1 MKLLLAVLMILTSA
15 LFGIKLSADLTEKD
29 VNDDKI
35 SSHSKSSVSYVL
47 KYEDG
52 QIYLYEDNTVIDTLS
67 DINISTLPHTDRESL
82 CDGIE
87 LETAEE
93 AYKLIEDL
101 DG

>member
-1 MKLLLAVLMILTSA
+1 MKLLLAILMIMTSA
-15 LFGIKLSADLTEKD
+15 LFGIKLTADISKNEPEKD
-29 VNDDKI
+29 KV
-35 SSHSKSSVSYVL
+35 SSNTKSSLSYVL

-52 QIYLYEDNTVIDTLS
+52 QIYLYEDNYVIDTLS
-67 DINISTLPHTDRESL
+67 DINISTLPYTDRENL
-82 CDGIE
+82 CEGIE